1 MNYSIVFLKKILYY
15 DSMKKRGFFYRVE
28 KMEKKYAYE
37 LQYSDYEKGTVK
49 CQCCDYEK
57 NTNELQHG
65 DYEKHTM
72 IYKHIKKVDILSGR
86 KRGKNHI

>member
-49 CQCCDYEK
+49 C
-57 NTNELQHG
+57 
-65 DYEKHTM
+65 
-72 IYKHIKKVDILSGR
+72 
-86 KRGKNHI
+86 